1 MEGNSADKR
10 IWTMVSEDGKHA
22 AAGMSLEPAGTKPG
36 GGGEEQPY
44 DGHGRYLGTAGSE
57 GISGGNEVR
66 GKVTTPKKPPA
77 HVVWKHTEE
86 QQGLKPQMQDVLED
100 ARKAE
105 DLDSLTISSGRRQP
119 VIPGDP
125 HADGR
130 AVDVSRINGVA
141 VKNLGT
147 ASGPEGEKARSAAA
161 NLEEKLKNNPDVNQI
176 IGPSGGWNRD
186 GELPKAKFT
195 PITDKTLLNEHKDH
209 YHINVRRK

>member
-1 MEGNSADKR
+1 MR
-10 IWTMVSEDGKHA
+10 
-22 AAGMSLEPAGTKPG
+22 
-36 GGGEEQPY
+36 
-44 DGHGRYLGTAGSE
+44 
-57 GISGGNEVR
+57 
-66 GKVTTPKKPPA
+66 
-77 HVVWKHTEE
+77 
-86 QQGLKPQMQDVLED
+86 DVLED
-100 ARKAE
+100 ARRAE

-186 GELPKAKFT
+186 GRAWRPISDAK
-195 PITDKTLLNEHKDH
+195 LLKEHQDH
-209 YHINVRRK
+209 YHINVYRK